1 VYYGVSTEK
10 QGGDMMEFKNHIPIY
25 TQIVDLIKFDF
36 VAGELKPGD
45 KLDSVRDYALK
56 LKVNPNTVQKA
67 YQEIERLGLA
77 ESKRGLGT
85 FMTEDITVRDSVLEE
100 LAIAYTAEYILNM
113 RNLGYGTNQIFE
125 QLRNKLS

>member
-1 VYYGVSTEK
+1 
-10 QGGDMMEFKNHIPIY
+10 MEFKNHIPIY
-25 TQIVDLIKFDF
+25 SQIVDVIKLDF
-36 VAGELKPGD
+36 VTGTLKPGD

-85 FMTEDITVRDSVLEE
+85 FMTEDPKVRHEVLEE
-100 LAIAYTAEYILNM
+100 LAVGHTSEYINNM
-113 RNLGYGTNQIFE
+113 RGLGYTPNEI
-125 QLRNKLS
+125 LMLLKNKLS

>member
-1 VYYGVSTEK
+1 
-10 QGGDMMEFKNHIPIY
+10 MEFKNHIPIY

-36 VAGELKPGD
+36 VAGDLKPGD

-85 FMTEDITVRDSVLEE
+85 FMTEDVSVRDSVLEE
-100 LAIAYTAEYILNM
+100 LAIAYTAEYIQNM
-113 RNLGYGTNQIFE
+113 RHLGYEPDQIFQ